1 MGKGGPR
8 PAAYAFGK
16 EEMSVEKK
24 NGKKRLRLKDIL
36 ILQAVIIIYTLSSVT
51 AKLASGQEPFSARFL
66 LFYLAELLVLGV
78 YALLW
83 QQMIKRIELSV
94 AYTNRAMALLWS
106 LLWAVILFHDRVTV
120 KNAAG
125 VALVILGTVIVNSGD
140 GADGKKDPGKEE
152 DGNA

>member
-1 MGKGGPR
+1 MGKSGPR

-83 QQMIKRIELSV
+83 QQMIKKFDLSV
-94 AYTNRAMALLWS
+94 AYANRAAALLWS
-106 LLWAVILFHDRVTV
+106 LLWAVLIFGEPVTG
-120 KNAAG
+120 KK
-125 VALVILGTVIVNSGD
+125 ILGVGLVVLGTAVVN
-140 GADGKKDPGKEE
+140 AGKKGE
-152 DGNA
+152 